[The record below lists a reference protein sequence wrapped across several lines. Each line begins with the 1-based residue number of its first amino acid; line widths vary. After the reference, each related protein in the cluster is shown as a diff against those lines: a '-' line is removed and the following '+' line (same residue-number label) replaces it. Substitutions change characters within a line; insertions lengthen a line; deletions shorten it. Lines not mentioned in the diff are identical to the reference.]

1 MQTWGLTDPGNIRQ
15 QNQDSYAIMP
25 FGRDRVLMIIC
36 DGMGGVNGGD
46 IASNLAVN
54 SIREILTQNYT
65 EGLLPVDVENLLKKA
80 IQKANFEIFS
90 AAQNDNNLS
99 GMGTTIV
106 LVAIFYDKIHIAHI
120 GDSRAYLIRQGNI
133 KQLTVDHSV
142 VQEMINEGEITH
154 EEAKRHPQKNIITRA
169 LGISK
174 NVDIDYSIETK
185 KPTDSIIICTDGL
198 TNYFDQNEILD
209 YVKNK
214 KNNQQ
219 LVDNFI
225 FTANERGGNDN
236 ITVVILGE

>member
-1 MQTWGLTDPGNIRQ
+1 MQVFGKSDIGLKRTS
-15 QNQDSYAIMP
+15 NQDCFDYENINENLLWA
-25 FGRDRVLMIIC
+25 VVC

-219 LVDNFI
+219 LIDNFI